1 LDPEGLRIQI
11 LFNSIQTFVVNL
23 MGGQELLPL
32 YFHTPSSQI
41 YGVGLNE
48 DKECDGLLAVPSLNT
63 CEFLGVGHQT

>member
-1 LDPEGLRIQI
+1 
-11 LFNSIQTFVVNL
+11 